1 MVAVYLGCLA
11 HLMLALR
18 SKEGW
23 LWTQM
28 GEGVCTMDS
37 GSLLTDDSATTEWIL
52 SDYVLNTVAG
62 GSDTGMMD
70 RWCQGLCE
78 EEGMEICYLELDF
91 STTYGKCLGTH
102 SRCDWG
108 IGLQAPTGSPHERM
122 WERNLGGAGPGPG
135 PGPGPFTTAF
145 TTAAPSPAPT
155 TSGPPASTAVGDPHC
170 SNSKGEKFDI
180 TVLTS
185 RIPMIVLPQNSSI
198 ENSDLILFADT
209 TPNVW
214 TDCAPPF
221 FNAFEIRAGDCKL
234 LFSVGSQSP
243 AISQPG
249 DWVAKGCA
257 TSVETRGDGHNGVFV
272 TVPSTDITMKIYQI
286 QTLHKKEVFKFLN
299 LEVSGKGLVGAGGIL
314 GNDPHD
320 WVSNDGNT
328 LCANDLRIGHEAF
341 GGSYARVL

>member
-1 MVAVYLGCLA
+1 VVAVYLGCLA
-11 HLMLALR
+11 HLMFALR
-18 SKEGW
+18 SKEAW
-23 LWTQM
+23 SWTQM
-28 GEGVCTMDS
+28 GVGVCTLET
-37 GSLLTDDSATTEWIL
+37 GNLLTDQSSEWVLTDSQLHEL
-52 SDYVLNTVAG
+52 FG
-62 GSDTGMMD
+62 GCDTLKLDGF
-70 RWCQGLCE
+70 CQSICQE
-78 EEGMEICYLELDF
+78 DGMETCYLEVDCAN
-91 STTYGKCLGTH
+91 SYGRCLGAYQ
-102 SRCDWG
+102 RCDWG
-108 IGLQAPTGSPHERM
+108 LGLQAPTGSPHEM
-122 WERNLGGAGPGPG
+122 IWERNANPGGNPTGDPTGAGTPTQ
-135 PGPGPFTTAF
+135 TT
-145 TTAAPSPAPT
+145 TPSVA
-155 TSGPPASTAVGDPHC
+155 PASTAVGDPHC

-243 AISQPG
+243 AISQSG

-257 TSVETRGDGHNGVFV
+257 TSVETRGDGQNGVFV

>member
-1 MVAVYLGCLA
+1 VVAVYLGCLA
-11 HLMLALR
+11 HLMFALR
-18 SKEGW
+18 SKEAW
-23 LWTQM
+23 SWTQM
-28 GEGVCTMDS
+28 GEGVCTLVS
-37 GSLLTDDSATTEWIL
+37 GNLLTEPGWAIEWPLTDYHMTELATGCDTLIL
-52 SDYVLNTVAG
+52 DGY
-62 GSDTGMMD
+62 
-70 RWCQGLCE
+70 CQSLCQE
-78 EEGMEICYLELDF
+78 ENYETCYLEVDC
-91 STTYGKCLGTH
+91 SNSNGRCLGT
-102 SRCDWG
+102 SMPCDWG
-108 IGLQAPTGSPHERM
+108 IGLQAPTGSPHERI
-122 WERNLGGAGPGPG
+122 WERNAGGAGP
-135 PGPGPFTTAF
+135 TTAP
-145 TTAAPSPAPT
+145 TGAGTPTPSPT
-155 TSGPPASTAVGDPHC
+155 PASTAVGDPHC

-243 AISQPG
+243 AISQSG

-257 TSVETRGDGHNGVFV
+257 TSVETRGDGQNGVFV

>member
-1 MVAVYLGCLA
+1 VVAVYLGCLA
-11 HLMLALR
+11 HLMFALR
-18 SKEGW
+18 SKEPEPW
-23 LWTQM
+23 SWAQM
-28 GEGVCTMDS
+28 GEGVCTLES
-37 GSLLTDDSATTEWIL
+37 GNLL
-52 SDYVLNTVAG
+52 SDESQEWPVTDWHMTTLATG
-62 GSDTGMMD
+62 CDTLILDGY
-70 RWCQGLCE
+70 CQSLCQE
-78 EEGMEICYLELDF
+78 ENMETCYLEVDCAN
-91 STTYGKCLGTH
+91 SYGRCLGTH
-102 SRCDWG
+102 TRCDWG

-122 WERNLGGAGPGPG
+122 WERNANPGGNPTGAPTGAG
-135 PGPGPFTTAF
+135 TVA
-145 TTAAPSPAPT
+145 
-155 TSGPPASTAVGDPHC
+155 PASSAVGDPHC

-243 AISQPG
+243 AISQSG

-257 TSVETRGDGHNGVFV
+257 TSVETRGDGQNGVFV